1 MTRHSTLTNPNDL
14 HYAKIRTFSGNV
26 ANFAPDFIDQLVT
39 ATDTNRVYRATGTDA
54 GNLVELLPSVDGDGG
69 SSKVRFFSGIAI
81 APDNLEQLLIDIS
94 TNRVYRAIGLDVG
107 DWLELIG
114 GSDGQPPA
122 ISIGGGAP
130 NIVPVKIGQLYFDFI
145 SRIQWVSVREGAIN
159 GWVEVSPIPQKLFA
173 SLFNSSSQ
181 TIGQY
186 CKVFYADITDP
197 AAIEAGNFTFTD
209 KLGEVFIS
217 GQTEISDLVFPK
229 GRGAIALVPTNLEN
243 IDPNLILID
252 AEEFYTGSNLSSLFE
267 VRESPFNLFAN
278 DGGDDFAIGKK
289 YLWIPSYWWDNLSGF
304 IGEIKFDMRI
314 SITDAPYKSSQSMTG
329 CFFICDRNYSF
340 GSILAVK
347 ACHFSGSLTIKS
359 CSTLLIIALAQYS
372 ETVSPDSPIA
382 SITA

>member
-39 ATDTNRVYRATGTDA
+39 ATDTNRVYRATGTGA

-186 CKVFYADITDP
+186 LKVFYADITDP

-252 AEEFYTGSNLSSLFE
+252 AEEFYTGGSNLSSLFE

-289 YLWIPSYWWDNLSGF
+289 YLWIPSYWWENLSGF
-304 IGEIKFDMRI
+304 SGEIKFDMRI
-314 SITDAPYKSSQSMTG
+314 SITDAP
-329 CFFICDRNYSF
+329 
-340 GSILAVK
+340 
-347 ACHFSGSLTIKS
+347 
-359 CSTLLIIALAQYS
+359 
-372 ETVSPDSPIA
+372 
-382 SITA
+382 